1 MLGTTKARRKPIVKP
16 QIERS
21 VESLL
26 WRIANRHDSHIIIG
40 AILAGTFLLG
50 MLTAWAL

>member
-1 MLGTTKARRKPIVKP
+1 MLGITKAKRKVVKP

-26 WRIANRHDSHIIIG
+26 WRIANRRNSYIIVG

-50 MLTAWAL
+50 MITALVM

>member
-1 MLGTTKARRKPIVKP
+1 MLGTTKAKRKPVVKP

-26 WRIANRHDSHIIIG
+26 WRIANRRDSHVIVG

-50 MLTAWAL
+50 MLTAWVL